1 MAASLSKKKKA
12 LIIAAAVLLVL
23 AIVGIIVMFTV
34 CNNIRYSAYTKGRM
48 KKEIVSYLDKEVKF
62 IAHRGLSNEA
72 YQNTEEAF
80 LLAAQDDNV
89 WGIETDVWATCDGG
103 IVCMHDKDSLFGISD
118 VKDVTLEV
126 ATTTPIADDRQ
137 KYAPTL
143 QKYLEICA
151 EHGKV
156 AVVEIKDKNMG
167 GDVID
172 TLIEAVRDSG
182 AQARYISFHMNIL
195 EQIRER
201 DGNAQLQYLS
211 SGVAVSRKT
220 IDRAI
225 ELRCDFSC
233 YHVTLAKRYA
243 KRFRAAGLKIGVWT
257 INDPKLAVC
266 YVSDY
271 SVDYIT
277 TDIRMKDAIDDYI
290 LQTVK
295 DIASIS

>member
-1 MAASLSKKKKA
+1 MAGSLSKKKKVI
-12 LIIAAAVLLVL
+12 IIAAAVLLVL
-23 AIVGIIVMFTV
+23 ATVGIILMFTV
-34 CNNIRYSAYTKGRM
+34 CNNIRYGAYTKSRM
-48 KKEIVSYLDKEVKF
+48 KKEIVSYLDKDVKF
-62 IAHRGLSNEA
+62 IAHRGLSGEA

-80 LLAAQDDNV
+80 LLAARDGSV

-103 IVCMHDKDSLFGISD
+103 IVCMHDKDSLLGISD
-118 VKDVTLEV
+118 VKNVTLEV
-126 ATTTPIADDRQ
+126 ATTTPIADNPQ

-156 AVVEIKDKNMG
+156 AIVEIKDKDMS
-167 GDVID
+167 GDTID
-172 TLIEAVRDSG
+172 TLMSAVRDSG
-182 AQARYISFHMNIL
+182 AQAKYISFHMNVL
-195 EQIRER
+195 SQIRDR
-201 DGNAQLQYLS
+201 DVKAELQYLS

-233 YHVTLAKRYA
+233 HHVTMAKRYA
-243 KRFRAAGLKIGVWT
+243 KRFRAEGLKIGVWT
-257 INDPKLAVC
+257 VNDPKLAVC

-271 SVDYIT
+271 SVDFIT
-277 TDIRMKDAIDDYI
+277 TDIRMKDAIDEYI

-295 DIASIS
+295 E